1 MSVYSH
7 HVISSV
13 CDMEC
18 YRLVWW
24 VVGRETSDRRLWASW
39 HIKGQMENLSK
50 WIFFYL
56 ICLPQMSKFHH
67 QALFPKS
74 KFVKFFCLNS
84 HDSCLVKNTVTHY
97 APRECKEFYSQMVL
111 GDEGGP
117 IIIALNLVS
126 ELVTEMPFFVSF
138 LVYI

>member
-1 MSVYSH
+1 
-7 HVISSV
+7 
-13 CDMEC
+13 
-18 YRLVWW
+18 
-24 VVGRETSDRRLWASW
+24 
-39 HIKGQMENLSK
+39 MENLSK

-56 ICLPQMSKFHH
+56 VCLPQMSKFHH

-117 IIIALNLVS
+117 IIVALNLGKVVALKLYSVS
-126 ELVTEMPFFVSF
+126 W
-138 LVYI
+138 

>member
-1 MSVYSH
+1 M
-7 HVISSV
+7 
-13 CDMEC
+13 
-18 YRLVWW
+18 
-24 VVGRETSDRRLWASW
+24 
-39 HIKGQMENLSK
+39 
-50 WIFFYL
+50 
-56 ICLPQMSKFHH
+56 
-67 QALFPKS
+67 
-74 KFVKFFCLNS
+74 NS

-138 LVYI
+138 QVYI